1 MFRIFLLIT
10 CFFCAANG
18 FAQQDPFT
26 LAAPKDTL
34 SLKKLKLWSTQY
46 YIHAFQSSGNI
57 PVLLENGTPSGLYAD
72 TCDFCEAALE
82 GTAFV
87 TDSSG
92 KICVINFVKSG
103 DTALVNCRCCAKY
116 ARSKLRAEEWGKAL
130 WVKTEGYGLGV
141 QNYKLVPYRTIA
153 VDKNTI
159 PYGSVIYIPAA
170 KGATITL
177 PDGTSV
183 VHDGYFFA
191 ADTGGAIKGNHI
203 DTFTG
208 ISEKNP
214 FKHVLSNEK
223 KTFSAYLI
231 TEPEI
236 RTFLKQEHG
245 K

>member
-103 DTALVNCRCCAKY
+103 DTALVNCRSCAKY
-116 ARSKLRAEEWGKAL
+116 ARSKLHAEEWGKAL

-183 VHDGYFFA
+183 VHDGYFLPLTQGEPSKEITSILLPELA
-191 ADTGGAIKGNHI
+191 GKIPSNMCYPTKR
-203 DTFTG
+203 
-208 ISEKNP
+208 
-214 FKHVLSNEK
+214 KHFRH
-223 KTFSAYLI
+223 T
-231 TEPEI
+231 
-236 RTFLKQEHG
+236 
-245 K
+245 